1 MSLKYELAWQDLR
14 RLREHLKTYEPT
26 LAGLEY
32 KYNIAMKEKSM
43 ARLQVN
49 NYLAEM

>member
-1 MSLKYELAWQDLR
+1 MVVSLIS
-14 RLREHLKTYEPT
+14 RLQSNKEEEEEPT

-43 ARLQVN
+43 ARLQVPH
-49 NYLAEM
+49 LRILVD